1 MRRVIT
7 LLCLMLGIG
16 CKMLAMNGTGTA
28 EDPYQISTADELYE
42 FASIVNG
49 SHASIEAN
57 VAACAVIMNDI
68 VINENVLDSVG
79 NLRSDGSFRSWT
91 IIDRFEGVLDG
102 KNHVIR
108 GLYVSGADKAGFIMH
123 MVGAE
128 VRNLGFEDSYLTSE
142 SGRCGGICG
151 HSRASSTIRNCYY
164 IGSLNCGGRE
174 VGGICSLCNASSVI
188 NCFSIYKISSAG
200 KIDGI
205 CSVRED
211 AEIDNCYS
219 MPFTE
224 AVGSKKRVSFENGE
238 VAYKL
243 QDGQTEHVWGQ
254 KIGVDKH
261 PVFGG
266 DTVYASFPCSKYFA
280 NDLISDTLQH
290 VFDHCVC
297 KECGFIDTTCFIN
310 DWFEIYTVDDLY
322 EFARIVNDGHP
333 MLNARLMNDIV
344 LNEGHQFTVT
354 WYEVRDRRYQDC
366 TVPWPGGDSLTW
378 IVNGFIDSYSGIF
391 DGQNHVIRGLCG
403 ALEGGGFIEYM
414 VGGELRNVGIEDI
427 FLYSCISAAFVRS
440 ATNTKFSNCYVSGNV
455 LSSQDAASLASYSH
469 SCSFEGCYNMA
480 KIVGYDWGSGITCAQ
495 DDNVSVNRCWNAG
508 DVIALNVASG
518 LVTFYSSTWEQDTC
532 FISNSYNLGEIEG
545 TGKGGGVGI
554 ATYLSNN
561 GVMSDVIYVDNCYNV
576 GVLAGMGVDPIAYDC
591 NDGRFIYLSN
601 CYYLDSCV
609 AKGRFFEPYPG
620 SVDVHAMSAEQFAN
634 GEVCYRLNK
643 GVTDGTQPFYQNL
656 NEVRVRPVPMRPA
669 PVTVDPYP
677 VLDNTHLTVYTD
689 GDTYFN
695 YKTNVGI
702 EQTSDDLSNPLV
714 YVVDRTIYVCNV
726 EGRVL
731 LSDMNGRILFS
742 QKVQKEGT
750 SSCAEIPVRDAGA
763 YLLVVNGAPCKVVAR

>member
-1 MRRVIT
+1 M
-7 LLCLMLGIG
+7 
-16 CKMLAMNGTGTA
+16 
-28 EDPYQISTADELYE
+28 
-42 FASIVNG
+42 
-49 SHASIEAN
+49 
-57 VAACAVIMNDI
+57 
-68 VINENVLDSVG
+68 
-79 NLRSDGSFRSWT
+79 
-91 IIDRFEGVLDG
+91 
-102 KNHVIR
+102 
-108 GLYVSGADKAGFIMH
+108 
-123 MVGAE
+123 
-128 VRNLGFEDSYLTSE
+128 
-142 SGRCGGICG
+142 
-151 HSRASSTIRNCYY
+151 
-164 IGSLNCGGRE
+164 
-174 VGGICSLCNASSVI
+174 
-188 NCFSIYKISSAG
+188 
-200 KIDGI
+200 
-205 CSVRED
+205 
-211 AEIDNCYS
+211 
-219 MPFTE
+219 
-224 AVGSKKRVSFENGE
+224 
-238 VAYKL
+238 
-243 QDGQTEHVWGQ
+243 
-254 KIGVDKH
+254 
-261 PVFGG
+261 
-266 DTVYASFPCSKYFA
+266 
-280 NDLISDTLQH
+280 ISDTLQH

-333 MLNARLMNDIV
+333 MLTAQLMNDIV

-354 WYEVRDRRYQDC
+354 WEDVCGKRYQDC

-378 IVNGFIDSYSGIF
+378 IVNGFIGSYSGIF

-427 FLYSCISAAFVRS
+427 FLYSCRSAAFVKS

-480 KIVGYDWGSGITCAQ
+480 KIVGYDWGSGITCAK

-532 FISNSYNLGEIEG
+532 FISNSYNLGEIET

-561 GVMSDVIYVDNCYNV
+561 GVMSDAIYVDNCYN
-576 GVLAGMGVDPIAYDC
+576 AGIVAGTFVDPIAYDC

-609 AKGRFFEPYPG
+609 AKGSFFEPYP
-620 SVDVHAMSAEQFAN
+620 SSIDVHAMSAEQFAN

-695 YKTNVGI
+695 YKTNVGV

-750 SSCAEIPVRDAGA
+750 SSCAEIPVRDAGV

>member
-1 MRRVIT
+1 
-7 LLCLMLGIG
+7 
-16 CKMLAMNGTGTA
+16 MLAMNGTGTA
-28 EDPYQISTADELYE
+28 EDPYQISTADDLYE
-42 FASIVNG
+42 FAAIVNG

-68 VINENVLDSVG
+68 VINESVLDSVG
-79 NLRSDGSFRSWT
+79 NLRSGGSFRSWT

-108 GLYVSGADKAGFIMH
+108 GLYVSGADKASFIMH
-123 MVGAE
+123 LVGAE
-128 VRNLGFEDSYLTSE
+128 VRNLGFEDSYLTSM
-142 SGRCGGICG
+142 SGRCGGICA

-344 LNEGHQFTVT
+344 LNEDQQFTVT
-354 WYEVRDRRYQDC
+354 WEEASDWKRDC
-366 TVPWPGGDSLTW
+366 LALWPGGDSLTW
-378 IVNGFIDSYSGIF
+378 VEYKFIGKYSGIF
-391 DGQNHVIRGLCG
+391 DGQNHVIRGLYG
-403 ALEGGGFIEYM
+403 IFEVGGFIDDM
-414 VGGELRNVGIEDI
+414 DGGEIRNVGFENM
-427 FLYSCISAAFVRS
+427 FLSACGGAAFVGS
-440 ATNTKFSNCYVSGNV
+440 ATNTKFTNCYVSGNV
-455 LSSQDAASLASYSH
+455 FCSYDIAASLACYSN

-495 DDNVSVNRCWNAG
+495 DGNVSVNRCWNAG

-532 FISNSYNLGEIEG
+532 FISNSYNLGEIET

-561 GVMSDVIYVDNCYNV
+561 GVMSDAIYVDNCYN
-576 GVLAGMGVDPIAYDC
+576 AGIVAGTFVDPIAYDC

-609 AKGRFFEPYPG
+609 AKGSFFEPYPG
-620 SVDVHAMSAEQFAN
+620 SIDVHAMSAEQFAN

-695 YKTNVGI
+695 YKTNVGV
-702 EQTSDDLSNPLV
+702 EQISDDLSNPLV

-742 QKVQKEGT
+742 QKVQKEGV